1 MAITGDAFRA
11 AMRQWASGVS
21 IVTCRRD
28 GGLRGITVSSFASLS
43 LDPPL
48 VLIGIHKR
56 AASHAL
62 IERQRCFAVNI
73 LREGQ
78 EELANLAAGR
88 RGPDGAHLAAAAHRT
103 AATGAPVLADCL
115 AWLDCA
121 VVMAHDGG
129 DHTLFIGRVEASGE
143 SAGRPLLYFQGDY
156 RRLRRA

>member
-11 AMRQWASGVS
+11 ALRQWASGVS

-48 VLIGIHKR
+48 VLICIHKK
-56 AASHAL
+56 AAAHAL
-62 IERQRCFAVNI
+62 IERDRCFAVNI

-78 EELANLAAGR
+78 ADLANLAAGR
-88 RGPDGAHLAAAAHRT
+88 GGPDGAHLAAAAHHA
-103 AATGAPVLADCL
+103 AATGAPVLTDCL

-121 VVMAHDGG
+121 VVGAHDGG
-129 DHTLFIGRVEASGE
+129 DHTIFVGRVEASGGSE
-143 SAGRPLLYFQGDY
+143 GRPLLYFQGDY